1 MLRRIRGGG
10 RGSVFTP
17 MNFLDLGNRAG
28 VDQALS
34 RLVKKKILQRT
45 ARGVYTYP
53 KINPLLGE
61 LAPPPAKV
69 AQAIAK
75 QGSQQ
80 LQPTGA
86 SAAHQLGLTEQVPAK
101 VEYLTDGRS
110 RTVQIKRL
118 PVILRQST
126 PRQLATAGRIS
137 GSVIQALRF
146 LKRAHV
152 TEETVQTL
160 RTRLTQVQKAQL
172 LKDIPLAPGWMGP
185 IFRQIAAEP

>member
-1 MLRRIRGGG
+1 MD
-10 RGSVFTP
+10 
-17 MNFLDLGNRAG
+17 FLDLGNRAA

-34 RLVKKKILQRT
+34 RLVKKETLRRT

-53 KINPLLGE
+53 KINSLLGE
-61 LAPPPAKV
+61 LAPQPTKV
-69 AQAIAK
+69 AQAIAN

-80 LQPTGA
+80 IQPTGA
-86 SAAHQLGLTEQVPAK
+86 TAAHQLGLTEQVPARL
-101 VEYLTDGRS
+101 EYLTDGRS

-152 TEETVQTL
+152 NEETVQIL
-160 RTRLTQVQKAQL
+160 RSRLTKTQKAQL
-172 LKDIPLAPGWMGP
+172 LKDIPLAPAWMGP
-185 IFRQIAAEP
+185 IFRQISAEP

>member
-1 MLRRIRGGG
+1 MD
-10 RGSVFTP
+10 
-17 MNFLDLGNRAG
+17 FLDLGNRAG

-45 ARGVYTYP
+45 ARGVYCYP
-53 KINPLLGE
+53 KISRLLGE
-61 LAPPPAKV
+61 LAPAPAKV

-75 QGSQQ
+75 QGAQQ

-146 LKRAHV
+146 LKRAQV

-160 RTRLTQVQKAQL
+160 RARLTPLQKTQL

-185 IFRQIAAEP
+185 IFRQIAAES